1 MRLNH
6 KSLMLKFSRPSAV
19 TLIELLLCLA
29 LISMIVIGF
38 FSIDTFSRHHLLTAD
53 RRAKVQNDLS
63 LVMEHMSK
71 NIMQGIGDSNQY
83 PLKLVGS
90 NCLSVVQ
97 DSNAN
102 GRYDSGVDEV
112 RSYCCEAGGRVTY
125 CDRAAD
131 INTPSSCAGN
141 KEVLSSHIV
150 SCIDSTS
157 IIVNTDVNYAL
168 INLTAC
174 WDVSNPATCGK
185 PENPSLNMNSR
196 VYMPSISVK

>member
-1 MRLNH
+1 MKHNH
-6 KSLMLKFSRPSAV
+6 KMPMGRVFRMRAV

-71 NIMQGIGDSNQY
+71 KIMMGIGDASQY
-83 PLKLVGS
+83 PLNLNV
-90 NCLSVVQ
+90 NCLAVAI

-102 GRYDSGVDEV
+102 GRYDPGTDRVQ
-112 RSYCCEAGGRVTY
+112 SYCCSGGTITY
-125 CDRAAD
+125 CDAASFAAPG
-131 INTPSSCAGN
+131 TCTGTR
-141 KEVLSSHIV
+141 EVLSNHIA
-150 SCIDSTS
+150 SCISSATV
-157 IIVNTDVNYAL
+157 IVNPDVNYAL

-174 WDVSNPATCGK
+174 WNTTAACGT
-185 PENPSLNMNSR
+185 PENPSVNMNSR